1 MYWIGRRSRSREKK
15 FVAARALVAELERTL
30 DVVHPSEPAPAGG
43 RYERPDMPASTRTRR
58 AAAPAPAGGSYERT
72 GTGPRPHAD
81 PDLHAGRQGIRPPGV
96 PRRAY
101 EGLVAS
107 GGMFHLEPTLQA
119 RLHAFYDHADR
130 DDRGA
135 LAPMIVP
142 LMLDVAGF
150 RDANAPFAWLGL
162 AWPPRRMLSGLPCQD
177 ASDLQSGTGSQ
188 PRMRVRVRDRGRS
201 KCSSRCSKKR
211 RHKHR
216 RWPPHRRSSRQ
227 SGSPPRSHS
236 PRTSGSPGP

>member
-1 MYWIGRRSRSREKK
+1 MCPRLYLAIAAAAPLLAAFPYYAPALPLAWQYLEPVANGLAGGAIAGSVAIAMYWIGRRSRSREKK

-43 RYERPDMPASTRTRR
+43 RYERPDMPASTRTGR
-58 AAAPAPAGGSYERT
+58 AAEPAPAGGSYERT
-72 GTGPRPHAD
+72 GTGLWPHAD
-81 PDLHAGRQGIRPPGV
+81 PDLHAGQQGIRPPGV
-96 PRRAY
+96 PRRVY

-107 GGMFHLEPTLQA
+107 GGMFHLELTLQV

-162 AWPPRRMLSGLPCQD
+162 AWPPRRMLSGLR
-177 ASDLQSGTGSQ
+177 L
-188 PRMRVRVRDRGRS
+188 
-201 KCSSRCSKKR
+201 SR
-211 RHKHR
+211 
-216 RWPPHRRSSRQ
+216 RQ
-227 SGSPPRSHS
+227 
-236 PRTSGSPGP
+236 